1 MKVAKGKTDKKSGAF
16 SAKVTATVQLA
27 DGLKKISFK
36 GGVADESGRVTGLTA
51 AGHTLDISLG
61 VDGMGEAMD
70 GKSVDGARNFF
81 SAKDAD
87 SKSIAAAI
95 EKKWVGA
102 VNVVGDDVILSVT
115 IAKKGKV
122 KIAGTVKGV
131 KVSATS
137 QLLVGAEACC
147 VPVVITKKANL
158 AFNLWLMADGSVEI
172 VGLEGAIAGKAGLLK
187 SGAKFRTG
195 GGFIEAALPG
205 LYSEYLPNGVGVT
218 QSGSKWVVAGGAK
231 AGKLALVKGTSEI
244 DSAKSKFTDN
254 MSGLKLTYKAKDGSF
269 KGSFKAYALENGKI
283 KSYTVNVTGVMIGA
297 KGYGT
302 ATLKKPSCSFPIT
315 IE

>member
-1 MKVAKGKTDKKSGAF
+1 MRAAKPISVKHW
-16 SAKVTATVQLA
+16 V
-27 DGLKKISFK
+27 SFK
-36 GGVADESGRVTGLTA
+36 GGVADGSGRVTGLTA

-61 VDGMGEAMD
+61 VDGMGGTMD
-70 GKSVDGARNFF
+70 GKAVDGARNLF

-87 SKSIAAAI
+87 SKSIVAAI

-102 VNVVGDDVILSVT
+102 VNVVGDDVVLSVT

-122 KIAGTVKGV
+122 KVSGTVKGA

-137 QLLVGAEACC
+137 QLLVGAETCC

-158 AFNLWLMADGSVEI
+158 AFNLWLMADGSVEV
-172 VGLEGAIAGKAGLLK
+172 VGLDGAVAGKAGMLR
-187 SGAKFRTG
+187 SGATFRMDG
-195 GGFIEAALPG
+195 AAGVRALPG
-205 LYSEYLPNGVGVT
+205 LFGEYLPNGIDVAANGA
-218 QSGSKWVVAGGAK
+218 KWIVAGGAK
-231 AGKLALVKGTSEI
+231 AGKVAFVKGGNTI
-244 DSAKSKFTDN
+244 DESKLGTN
-254 MSGLKLTYKAKDGSF
+254 PSGLKLAYKQKDGSF
-269 KGSFKAYALENGKI
+269 KGSFKAYNLENGKI

-302 ATLKKPSCSFPIT
+302 ATIKKPACMFLVT